1 MRPHNL
7 LTDPLPE
14 QLEVGGKMYPI
25 RSDFRTAIRLEEIVR
40 DKRMDEGL
48 KLMQMLLLFFGS
60 NIPEDIP
67 GAVDAVLCFYQ
78 GGRDTGMEQEKK
90 KEHNRKKRRGSQ
102 GKENRQL
109 YSFCQDSSYLYAS
122 FMEQYGISLR
132 DAQLHWWEFLALFEG
147 LGEHTRMGKVLY
159 YRSVNTAGMPKE
171 KRKHINEMKKLY
183 ALKEPCTV
191 HGDISLGRRNAGWL
205 AYVRSRM
212 EAMKER

>member
-1 MRPHNL
+1 MRSCNL

-40 DKRMDEGL
+40 DKRMEEGL
-48 KLMQMLLLFFGS
+48 KLMQMLLLFFGN

-67 GAVDAVLCFYQ
+67 GAVEAVLQFYQ
-78 GGRDTGMEQEKK
+78 GGKKPGREQEESSGKK
-90 KEHNRKKRRGSQ
+90 KKRRGGSH
-102 GKENRQL
+102 GKESRHL
-109 YSFCQDSSYLYAS
+109 YSFSQDAPYLYAS
-122 FMEQYGISLR
+122 FLEQYGMDLR
-132 DAQLHWWEFLALFEG
+132 RVQLHWWEFLALFEG

-159 YRSVNTAGMPKE
+159 YRSVSTAGMPKE

-183 ALKEPCTV
+183 ALKDPSPVNGSTA
-191 HGDISLGRRNAGWL
+191 LGKRNAGWM

-212 EAMKER
+212 ETMKER